1 MEISNINAANPFNF
15 VLPEKD
21 GSGSAAPAA
30 SAAVGDVV
38 SLSTADLLTDAEAE
52 GVLHETQGMIL
63 GDSAGALAAH
73 SLNHSRVFALLG
85 L

>member
-1 MEISNINAANPFNF
+1 M
-15 VLPEKD
+15 
-21 GSGSAAPAA
+21 
-30 SAAVGDVV
+30 GDVV

-73 SLNHSRVFALLG
+73 SLNQSRVFALLG